1 MPRLKLRLVR
11 GLGHRIRIS
20 MGRSDVYLGHA
31 DITAVILNGMPLDPS
46 GYPTNR
52 CVTYWCFVQ
61 TFRWYRASGDM
72 ELHERA
78 LSNLINARCRHSD
91 RVPELM
97 LRTEPLAWVGALRAM
112 RALLYG
118 RIARRGCARS

>member
-1 MPRLKLRLVR
+1 MATAAAPTGANCPKHRAPGEKGEEDPVRKQMPRLKLRLVR

-78 LSNLINARCRHSD
+78 LSNLINACCRQS
-91 RVPELM
+91 
-97 LRTEPLAWVGALRAM
+97 
-112 RALLYG
+112 
-118 RIARRGCARS
+118 